1 MSALPSATVSA
12 PAGELHPE
20 LALVLERFH
29 AARAQPPETH
39 VHWSGL
45 LQRPSFF
52 TVRTLQRHLGNPLLH
67 PNWVSLVFRGQAI
80 PVEQA
85 YCYKVVQTKQLHFID
100 KRFLEDYLRRGAS
113 VILEG
118 LDLLEPE
125 INAFAAHLDA
135 GFPCVLANSVAFFSQ
150 QGNELYRGHI
160 DCDDVLVIHL
170 SGEKR
175 WRLFAKQAPRRVNMN
190 DLTPEQMGARLTEVV
205 MRPGDVLYVRSGVP
219 HICDTLASHSLHVSF
234 DLCDRTPTVE
244 HQVQAALARY
254 GHATRAP
261 YTPAVEV
268 AQTLADLLQSPSFR
282 AELEQRSQAM
292 RTEVRAF
299 RERIGAA
306 SRVSYLARFADDKIA
321 P

>member
-1 MSALPSATVSA
+1 MHAPMSALPSATASA
-12 PAGELHPE
+12 STQKLHPE
-20 LALVLERFH
+20 LALVLERFQ
-29 AARAQPPETH
+29 AARARPPETH
-39 VHWSGL
+39 VHWPGAL
-45 LQRPSFF
+45 HRPSFF
-52 TVRTLQRHLGNPLLH
+52 TVSRLQRHLANPLLH

-100 KRFLEDYLRRGAS
+100 KRFIEDYLRRGAS

-118 LDLLEPE
+118 LDLLEPD
-125 INAFAAHLDA
+125 INAFAARLDA

-150 QGNELYRGHI
+150 AGNELYRGHI

-190 DLTPEQMGARLTEVV
+190 DLTPEQMGAPLAEVV
-205 MRPGDVLYVRSGVP
+205 MRPGDVLYLRSGVP
-219 HICDTLASHSLHVSF
+219 HICDTLASHSLHISF

-261 YTPAVEV
+261 YTPATDV
-268 AQTLADLLQSPSFR
+268 ARSFGELLRSNTFQAELLQ
-282 AELEQRSQAM
+282 RSEAM
-292 RTEVRAF
+292 RAEVRAF
-299 RERIGAA
+299 RERIGGA
-306 SRVSYLARFADDKIA
+306 SEMSYLSRFADE
-321 P
+321 